1 MMDSKER
8 ILRKLINPC
17 TKYLSVETY
26 KNDIETLF
34 KLLLNERGLGE
45 IEVNFEYAYETGMG
59 DDNDNAFE
67 YDSYRGEN
75 TFYVNLEI
83 LSHKYI
89 GIHENSTNKEIE
101 NAYQFNALVL
111 LKEILSS
118 VNKVYVERMNLLTY
132 PDQTLAS
139 IKHRQEDY
147 LTGKNASAIAEELRK
162 TTNKAKK
169 FLIPEVSEDLDENYH
184 QIRIV
189 PATYP
194 VNRYI
199 NVKAYFDAV
208 NMYRQLITNE
218 EVFTQFFIVNKDEL
232 LDGYFIKNRN
242 LTYPLEQFFKYYD
255 NIEGNNFLSYFD
267 WYDKKNNEYMNT
279 LSNVSMKYQF
289 IDRLIYGMPIDN
301 PCEYQRL
308 LRNKLR

>member
-26 KNDIETLF
+26 KSDIENLF
-34 KLLLNERGLGE
+34 KLLLNERGLGS
-45 IEVNFEYAYETGMG
+45 IKVRFEYLYETGIG

-67 YDSYRGEN
+67 YDSYHGEN

-83 LSHKYI
+83 LSRKYK
-89 GIHENSTNKEIE
+89 NVYPDSTGKEIE

-111 LKEILSS
+111 LKELYSS
-118 VNKVYVERMNLLTY
+118 VNKVYVERMNLLTF

-139 IKHRQEDY
+139 IKHRQEEY
-147 LTGKNASAIAEELRK
+147 LAGKNASAFAEEIRK
-162 TTNKAKK
+162 NTIKAKK
-169 FLIPEVSEDLDENYH
+169 FLIPEVYEDLDENYH

-189 PATYP
+189 NKTYP

-208 NMYRQLITNE
+208 ESYRQLITNE
-218 EVFTQFFIVNKDEL
+218 EVFTEFFMENKDEL
-232 LDGYFIKNRN
+232 LDGYEMKNR
-242 LTYPLEQFFKYYD
+242 LTYPLEEFFKYYD

-267 WYDKKNNEYMNT
+267 WYDKKNKEYMNT
-279 LSNVSMKYQF
+279 LSNASMKYQF

-308 LRNKLR
+308 LKNKLR